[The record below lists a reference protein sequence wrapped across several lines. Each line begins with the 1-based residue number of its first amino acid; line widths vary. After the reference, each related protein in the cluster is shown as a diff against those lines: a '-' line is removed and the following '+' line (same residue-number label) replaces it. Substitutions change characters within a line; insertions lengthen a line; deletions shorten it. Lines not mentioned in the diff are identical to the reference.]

1 MQNNQ
6 YVQELSDED
15 LELVV
20 GGTHHHH
27 HHHSTPPSTG
37 VNVGGYANG
46 GHFDEVVAMTESFT
60 VDYGRGKSASFSFGF
75 AFAVAV

>member
-6 YVQELSDED
+6 CVQELSDED

-20 GGTHHHH
+20 GGT

-46 GHFDEVVAMTESFT
+46 GQFDEVVAMTESFT